1 MVVGSLTVSVDDSKM
16 LPIVVVIASNIDSE
30 IVSVDDSSVVDAAVV
45 EELGND
51 SPNKIMNTSF
61 YCVFFYFTIHDLCKI
76 QSKILYVPLHKA
88 THSTSDLP
96 LAKTHSSTQGPSV
109 LTPLL

>member
-51 SPNKIMNTSF
+51 SPNKIMNTNF
-61 YCVFFYFTIHDLCKI
+61 YCVFF
-76 QSKILYVPLHKA
+76 
-88 THSTSDLP
+88 
-96 LAKTHSSTQGPSV
+96 
-109 LTPLL
+109 

>member
-1 MVVGSLTVSVDDSKM
+1 MVVGSLTFSVDDSKM

-51 SPNKIMNTSF
+51 SPNKIMNTKF
-61 YCVFFYFTIHDLCKI
+61 YCFFLIS
-76 QSKILYVPLHKA
+76 Q
-88 THSTSDLP
+88 
-96 LAKTHSSTQGPSV
+96 
-109 LTPLL
+109 